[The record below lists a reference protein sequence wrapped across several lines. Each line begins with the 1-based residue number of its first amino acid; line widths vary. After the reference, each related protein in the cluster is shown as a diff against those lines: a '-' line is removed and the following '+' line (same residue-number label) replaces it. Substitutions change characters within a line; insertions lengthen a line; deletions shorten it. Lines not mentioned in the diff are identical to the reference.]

1 MMCCL
6 SYCAVLFIVMCC
18 LFYGVCAALIVVK
31 RIVGMDVDRK
41 VVAVV
46 LLREDEALEDIH
58 MICDGGGDE
67 DTDAAEGCV
76 WAVRSAEASEEA
88 PPDALIVKLIA
99 PQASANH
106 EGVAVMKGDGKEVK
120 GNWTE
125 FVDPNGAEESLVR
138 QQLEVVADV
147 VVCGLPIEEFALA
160 DMHCGGSEACGAGVL
175 FRALVA

>member
-1 MMCCL
+1 
-6 SYCAVLFIVMCC
+6 
-18 LFYGVCAALIVVK
+18 LFYRVCAALIVVK
-31 RIVGMDVDRK
+31 RIVGVDVDLK

-46 LLREDEALEDIH
+46 LLREGEALEGPH
-58 MICDGGGDE
+58 MIGDGGGDE

-76 WAVRSAEASEEA
+76 WAVRSTEASEEA
-88 PPDALIVKLIA
+88 LHDALIVQLGST
-99 PQASANH
+99 QASPNH

-120 GNWTE
+120 GEWTE

-138 QQLEVVADV
+138 QQLEVVADI

-175 FRALVA
+175 FRALVS

>member
-1 MMCCL
+1 
-6 SYCAVLFIVMCC
+6 
-18 LFYGVCAALIVVK
+18 LFYGVCPALIVVK
-31 RIVGMDVDRK
+31 RIVGVDVDRK
-41 VVAVV
+41 VVAVI
-46 LLREDEALEDIH
+46 LLGEDEALEDIH
-58 MICDGGGDE
+58 TICDGSGDE

-76 WAVRSAEASEEA
+76 WAVCSTEASEEA
-88 PPDALIVKLIA
+88 PSDALIVKLIT

-106 EGVAVMKGDGKEVK
+106 EGVAVVKGDVEEVK
-120 GNWTE
+120 GDWTE

-175 FRALVA
+175 FRALVE

>member
-1 MMCCL
+1 MMCC
-6 SYCAVLFIVMCC
+6 V
-18 LFYGVCAALIVVK
+18 VCFSAALIVVK
-31 RIVGMDVDRK
+31 RIVGMDVDLK

-46 LLREDEALEDIH
+46 LLGEDEALEDIH
-58 MICDGGGDE
+58 TICDGGGDE
-67 DTDAAEGCV
+67 DTDAAKGSV

-120 GNWTE
+120 GDWTE

-160 DMHCGGSEACGAGVL
+160 DMHCGGSEACGAGIL
-175 FRALVA
+175 FCALVA

>member
-1 MMCCL
+1 
-6 SYCAVLFIVMCC
+6 
-18 LFYGVCAALIVVK
+18 VCAALIIVK

-46 LLREDEALEDIH
+46 LLGEDEALEGIH

-67 DTDAAEGCV
+67 DTDATEGSM
-76 WAVRSAEASEEA
+76 WAVRSTEASEEA
-88 PPDALIVKLIA
+88 LHDALIVKLIA

-120 GNWTE
+120 GDWTK

-147 VVCGLPIEEFALA
+147 VVRGLPIEEFALA
-160 DMHCGGSEACGAGVL
+160 DMHCGGSEACGASVL
-175 FRALVA
+175 FRALVE